1 MRISPPSLGSS
12 VIIEEGT
19 LAFGNDKNL
28 WLRKKRNDKNTYWT
42 SFFKLDLELGIPRNE
57 PNTYNYFQIEWEI
70 PNFGIFYLTY
80 VNNGLIKFECFDNNN
95 EQLLFANVPLQRF
108 DKLKNQNR
116 IEALRQIV
124 YDFSK
129 NVANDNDTTNESIIK
144 MNQELNRFW
153 NIILNNLSELQLR
166 YVNKNDYDFQA
177 EIDFPLNKTFRP
189 DKRDLVDLDIEKSV
203 EEQDEEPEQPTEF
216 EPSTPQS
223 EFFEP
228 IWRFKTKQEF
238 IDEFGDEWQNKAQ
251 WNLSGRMDYLFEK
264 PIIKPNFDPS
274 AFDKKDI
281 NTQIEF
287 GIASGENNDW
297 TIFPQMFKK
306 IESEEFK
313 PIWRFKTEQEFIEQ
327 FGDEWRRE
335 LGWLRGGNNM
345 DYLYGKAV
353 TNPTFDGAY
362 FLARS
367 FDTAEELGI
376 DSGGDN
382 QWFLTKEMFKK
393 IENDQSNKMIGKLH
407 LKFNYDTYLK
417 ISENL
422 DRLEINS
429 DEFVWIKPS
438 MYYDNEFFQFLSTD
452 LAREQYDS
460 ICKIRL
466 DYEFGVTITFQN
478 PSSDIDFI
486 VRKITSESK
495 FVNAIAD
502 VKKYLNNSEFERELN
517 VIALFLQNGIWRDRS
532 IVCDFVSSTPKPK
545 FAVGDKVTKKNN
557 KKRIFTI
564 TSITAFDDE
573 QQQWDYDV
581 VEDIDGKQ
589 LSYWENQ
596 LELAPIEEPLPTE
609 CNVDVSLID
618 SEYVGKFYQ
627 ANKNRIEALNSNI
640 SCLFLEALL
649 SLSNYE
655 KCGDGV
661 EIPMPQPKKEVKED
675 LLAQIRNL
683 KI

>member
-1 MRISPPSLGSS
+1 MSRKSPNSISTPIQWGSIA
-12 VIIEEGT
+12 V
-19 LAFGNDKNL
+19 GNDKNI
-28 WLRKKRNDKNTYWT
+28 WYREKRSDGVLYWEEFSNIEEWKSIFLT
-42 SFFKLDLELGIPRNE
+42 LENYQSDEYKYGGISFTWTDS
-57 PNTYNYFQIEWEI
+57 
-70 PNFGIFYLTY
+70 
-80 VNNGLIKFECFDNNN
+80 NGLGVFRILYINQGEIIAFD
-95 EQLLFANVPLQRF
+95 
-108 DKLKNQNR
+108 
-116 IEALRQIV
+116 
-124 YDFSK
+124 
-129 NVANDNDTTNESIIK
+129 
-144 MNQELNRFW
+144 
-153 NIILNNLSELQLR
+153 ILNNASLPPVVLR
-166 YVNKNDYDFQA
+166 SNTDFYTYQFKLKSYKNLIFKHFDNFDFHNQ
-177 EIDFPLNKTFRP
+177 IDFLPEMRRDINQIFNVLDNRYENLKVSW
-189 DKRDLVDLDIEKSV
+189 DKA
-203 EEQDEEPEQPTEF
+203 DEEPEPMPQPEEF
-216 EPSTPQS
+216 K
-223 EFFEP
+223 P

-251 WNLSGRMDYLFEK
+251 WNLSGRMDYLFGK
-264 PIIKPNFDPS
+264 LITKPNFDPS
-274 AFDKKDI
+274 AFDRKDI
-281 NTQIEF
+281 NTQVEF

-306 IESEEFK
+306 IESEDFK
-313 PIWRFKTEQEFIEQ
+313 PIWRFKTEQEFIDE
-327 FGDEWRRE
+327 FGDSWNSKIN
-335 LGWLRGGNNM
+335 WLRGANNM
-345 DYLYGKAV
+345 DYLFGQPV
-353 TNPTFDGAY
+353 TKPNFDANE
-362 FLARS
+362 FNEFERLNTKL
-367 FDTAEELGI
+367 DLGI

-382 QWFLTKEMFKK
+382 TWSVIDKMFKK
-393 IENDQSNKMIGKLH
+393 IENDQSNNMIGKLL
-407 LKFNYDTYLK
+407 LKGNFDTYLK

-452 LAREQYDS
+452 LAREEYDI

-466 DYEFGVTITFQN
+466 DYEFGVTITFQD

-486 VRKITSESK
+486 ARKITSESK

-502 VKKYLNNSEFERELN
+502 VEKYINNLGFLQELN
-517 VIALFLQNGIWRDRS
+517 VIALLLQNGIWRDRS

-581 VEDIDGKQ
+581 VEDIDGNQ
-589 LSYWENQ
+589 LSYWENE
-596 LELAPIEEPLPTE
+596 LELAPIEEPSPTE